1 MFRAKPTTAARRNVI
16 NRGYEVVRLANI
28 KRHAFG
34 NVVFVKYGSFMYF
47 VRCAGAEGKH
57 ALDLVRRNPDIFRYF
72 VVQTVFVLFY
82 DVEF

>member
-1 MFRAKPTTAARRNVI
+1 
-16 NRGYEVVRLANI
+16 
-28 KRHAFG
+28 
-34 NVVFVKYGSFMYF
+34 MYF
-47 VRCAGAEGKH
+47 VRRAGAEGKH